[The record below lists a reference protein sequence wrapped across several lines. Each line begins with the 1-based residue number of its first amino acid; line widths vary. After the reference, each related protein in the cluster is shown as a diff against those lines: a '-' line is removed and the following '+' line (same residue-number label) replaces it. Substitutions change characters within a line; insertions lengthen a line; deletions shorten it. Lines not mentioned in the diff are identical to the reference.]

1 MTNHEQHAAQV
12 TADMSIAEFLS
23 CHPGAAGALASIAPA
38 FAGLTDPVL
47 RDRVGHATTLGAPP
61 ERWACNPEN
70 WWPGCVS
77 AWDCRRTG
85 RCSGACRSAL
95 RVRLL
100 ARPLARRRGRFG
112 CPARADGHAIVGLGR
127 RARPCD
133 RRRRDSRSWRI
144 AAGTRAGIGGG
155 LLAPGE
161 VLAVRAAF
169 RPTPLIQRLQGEGHA
184 THCRPSGDGRT
195 ELLITPG

>member
-47 RDRVGHATTLGAPP
+47 RDRVGHATTLG
-61 ERWACNPEN
+61 R
-70 WWPGCVS
+70 
-77 AWDCRRTG
+77 
-85 RCSGACRSAL
+85 
-95 RVRLL
+95 
-100 ARPLARRRGRFG
+100 
-112 CPARADGHAIVGLGR
+112 
-127 RARPCD
+127 
-133 RRRRDSRSWRI
+133 
-144 AAGTRAGIGGG
+144 AAGTMGMQPGELVARLRQRLGLPADGPVLRSLPQAPSACGCSHAPSPAAAAASAAPPAPMVTPSWASVAEPVRVIDADEILGRGESPLGLVLESAGA
-155 LLAPGE
+155 LAPGE